1 MLQSRPTRSLI
12 AKFPQRLVVVCSTWI
27 SCCRERTLQTR
38 PRTGV
43 CEPLMPGVV
52 VSKLHQNN
60 RSYVSSVDLPSDS
73 LRKNLASWAV
83 NTENLEKPQNCQNW
97 RVGACSGQYSIIT
110 KMLLS
115 SIILLQITRRKAD
128 EFTEGKS
135 IPQCQVMLEW
145 NGKGETPKR
154 LVFKVVMRGATPPN
168 NYFRLVLDPAER

>member
-1 MLQSRPTRSLI
+1 M
-12 AKFPQRLVVVCSTWI
+12 
-27 SCCRERTLQTR
+27 
-38 PRTGV
+38 
-43 CEPLMPGVV
+43 CEPLMPDVV
-52 VSKLHQNN
+52 ASKLHQNN
-60 RSYVSSVDLPSDS
+60 RRYVSSVDLPSDS
-73 LRKNLASWAV
+73 LRKNLAPWAV

-135 IPQCQVMLEW
+135 IPQCQVMLKW

-154 LVFKVVMRGATPPN
+154 LVFKVVMRGASPPN
-168 NYFRLVLDPAER
+168 NYFHLVLDPAEG